1 MAKSLNDSYSSVMGE
16 VSPGGA
22 IPSRIQQ
29 SNTSGGG
36 NTSRVGGS
44 TPVSYVTSPGPQTGG
59 ARGIQQSM
67 MESVYGRMSGERA
80 ARDKYYADMLSGKN
94 AEELRWLSK
103 YGEATGD
110 MDLAMRAGRKAQE
123 LYVDEAWNAIPIPDR
138 EKIEQGR
145 RGSLT
150 YLEKAQA
157 IREHRGSKLI
167 ASGKAYRDSLGN
179 VVHKGPD
186 ANSPEVKFAR
196 R

>member
-59 ARGIQQSM
+59 ARGIQQST

-80 ARDKYYADMLSGKN
+80 ARDKYYSDMLSGKN
-94 AEELRWLSK
+94 AEELRWLA
-103 YGEATGD
+103 YHGQQTGD
-110 MDLAMRAGRKAQE
+110 MELAMRAGKKASDLHIDTE
-123 LYVDEAWNAIPIPDR
+123 YNKLPDHA
-138 EKIEQGR
+138 KSGQGKL
-145 RGSLT
+145 GGLT
-150 YLEKAQA
+150 YAEKTLEMKAYRDAQA
-157 IREHRGSKLI
+157 IAG
-167 ASGKAYRDSLGN
+167 GKAYRDSSGN
-179 VVHKGPD
+179 VVRK
-186 ANSPEVKFAR
+186 
-196 R
+196 

>member
-1 MAKSLNDSYSSVMGE
+1 MSMAKSLNDSYSSVMGE

-59 ARGIQQSM
+59 ARGIQQST

-80 ARDKYYADMLSGKN
+80 ARDKYYSDMLSGKN

-110 MDLAMRAGRKAQE
+110 MDLAMRASKKASDLHIDTEYNKLPHHAKSGRGQQ
-123 LYVDEAWNAIPIPDR
+123 DF
-138 EKIEQGR
+138 
-145 RGSLT
+145 LT
-150 YLEKAQA
+150 YAEKTQA
-157 IREHRGSKLI
+157 IKSYSDSKHI